1 MTDSPPESGTSPS
14 SSQGEQFSVET
25 VLALFSHRSD
35 MARPLTANDVMD
47 ELGCSR
53 RTAHNKLGTLVD
65 RDLLETRKVGAR
77 SRVWWVPIREP
88 KTPAATE
95 TSPVHDSTVDMQIA
109 DAELPGSGELLEKRQ
124 EALRAAYDYVS
135 ENPNATKTEFL
146 VEVFP
151 DNPAGYKTA
160 DEWWKVIEPALTELP
175 NVDVE
180 TDRGHVWHFV
190 KG

>member
-1 MTDSPPESGTSPS
+1 
-14 SSQGEQFSVET
+14 VEA
-25 VLALFSHRSD
+25 VLALFSDRSD
-35 MARPLTANDVMD
+35 KGRPLTANDVMD

-53 RTAHNKLGTLVD
+53 RTAHNKLNELVD
-65 RDLLETRKVGAR
+65 REMLETRKVGAR
-77 SRVWWVPIREP
+77 SRVWWVPIRQPEP
-88 KTPAATE
+88 PTTTE
-95 TSPVHDSTVDMQIA
+95 SVPIHDSSVEMQIA

-135 ENPNATKTEFL
+135 ENPNATKSEFF

-151 DNPAGYKTA
+151 ENPAGYKTA
-160 DEWWKVIEPALTELP
+160 DEWWKVIEPALTDMP